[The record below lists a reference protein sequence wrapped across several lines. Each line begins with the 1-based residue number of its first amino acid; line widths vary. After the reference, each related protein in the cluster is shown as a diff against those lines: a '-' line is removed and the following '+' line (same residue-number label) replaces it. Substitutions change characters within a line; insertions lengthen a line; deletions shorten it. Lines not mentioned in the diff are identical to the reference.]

1 MRLIAIRFFRKV
13 QSFAVEMMTS
23 GLAKGLNASR
33 QSFSA
38 TALPQNILNGLC
50 QHGGRSSLPSYY
62 SSTRGLVRPI
72 GQLS

>member
-1 MRLIAIRFFRKV
+1 EKGIEFV
-13 QSFAVEMMTS
+13 VEMMTS
-23 GLAKGLNASR
+23 GLAKGRNASR
-33 QSFSA
+33 QSSSA

-50 QHGGRSSLPSYY
+50 QHGAHY